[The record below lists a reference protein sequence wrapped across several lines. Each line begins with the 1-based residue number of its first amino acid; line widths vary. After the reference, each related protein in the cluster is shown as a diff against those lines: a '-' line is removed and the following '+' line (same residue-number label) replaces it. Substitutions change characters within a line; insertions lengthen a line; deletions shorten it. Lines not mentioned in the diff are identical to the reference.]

1 MIDLSE
7 YMRVNIKILLRDAI
21 QASLKNPGEFFFLL
35 KYALA
40 SRRAYKT
47 RQGYEKN
54 GRHIPPFLIASISAS
69 CNLHCKGCYA
79 IENHIC
85 HSSESGQLTAGRWEE
100 IFKEASEIGVGFIL
114 LAGGEPLMRMEVLE
128 KASQHKNI
136 LFPVFTNGT
145 MMNEKNIEFFR
156 QNRNLIPV
164 LSLEGDRERTDL
176 RRGEGI
182 YSILTAAMDELNR
195 SKVFFSASVT
205 VTSEN
210 LQHVTGK
217 EFLDGLTAH
226 GCKLVFYVEYTPV
239 DEETRALALSDED
252 RNTLDARLDELRK
265 AYKNV
270 IFISFP
276 GDEKLTGGC
285 LAAGRGFFH
294 INPDGDA
301 EPCPFSP
308 YSDLNLKEHSL
319 MEALNSA
326 LFRELNR
333 EDYLL
338 QEHEGGCLLFEKRAE
353 VQKILNP
360 TLSE

>member
-7 YMRVNIKILLRDAI
+7 YMRVNIRILLRDAI
-21 QASLKNPGEFFFLL
+21 HASVKNPGEVFFLL
-35 KYALA
+35 KMALA
-40 SRRAYKT
+40 SRRAYRT
-47 RQGYEKN
+47 REAYEKK
-54 GRHIPPFLIASISAS
+54 GKHIPPFLIASVTTS

-85 HSSESGQLTAGRWEE
+85 HSGQSGQMAAERWAE
-100 IFKEASEIGVGFIL
+100 IFREASGIGVGFIL
-114 LAGGEPLMRMEVLE
+114 LAGGEPLMRRKVLE
-128 KASQHKNI
+128 QAARIKNI

-145 MMNEKNIEFFR
+145 MMDEGYIDFFR
-156 QNRNLIPV
+156 RNRNLIPV

-182 YSILTAAMDELNR
+182 YNTLAAAMDQLKQNR
-195 SKVFFSASVT
+195 VFFCASVT
-205 VTSEN
+205 VTGEN
-210 LQHVTGK
+210 LRHVTGK
-217 EFLDGLTAH
+217 EFLDGLAAR

-239 DEETRALALSDED
+239 DQQTRALALSRED
-252 RNTLDARLDELRK
+252 RKTLDARLDELRK

-308 YSDLNLKEHSL
+308 YSDLNLKDHTL
-319 MEALNSA
+319 MDALDSA

-333 EDYLL
+333 EGYLL

-353 VQKILNP
+353 VQKLLNRTFP
-360 TLSE
+360 E